1 MNEWMSLFNPHSIL
15 VGLLAFIRPI
25 SNNFSRSMFEIKIS
39 TEHGRIKQSAK
50 FISYPIIC
58 TICLATCC
66 EPNILP
72 TFLAS
77 YMYRTTCCPLRFAKQ
92 MWQRKIDKLVC
103 VCISY
108 VSILRAW
115 AGHLLWMVLRK
126 REDTRTNKY
135 ITKMPEVIK
144 FFLSFRMPVCN
155 YIRLMNYAF
164 ELFYV

>member
-25 SNNFSRSMFEIKIS
+25 SNNFSRSMLEIKIS
-39 TEHGRIKQSAK
+39 AEHGRIKQSAK

-58 TICLATCC
+58 AICLATCC

-72 TFLAS
+72 TFSAS
-77 YMYRTTCCPLRFAKQ
+77 YIRTTCCPLRLAKQ

-108 VSILRAW
+108 VSTLWAW

-144 FFLSFRMPVCN
+144 FFPLFSNGSN